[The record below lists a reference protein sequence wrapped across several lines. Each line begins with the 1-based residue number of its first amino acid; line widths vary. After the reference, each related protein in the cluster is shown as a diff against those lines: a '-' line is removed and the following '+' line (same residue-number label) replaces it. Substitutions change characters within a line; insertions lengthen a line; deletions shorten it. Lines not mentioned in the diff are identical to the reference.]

1 MKSINESTIILCS
14 IVRNA
19 EKGLRRNIPIIS
31 ELLMRAKDYRVFVY
45 ENDSVDGTKE
55 LLQKWHQKD
64 PHRIHIS
71 LNEYDSTKTIP
82 ATNLTNGLNPFFS
95 HRRIDKMAMLRNRY
109 MEYIEKQKWDADY
122 LIVVDLDVAR
132 ICLDGILSSFESKP
146 EWDAVTALGYSIGPN
161 LKRRYHDTYALTL
174 YGEEEFPQTEQKV
187 KSLAGLYSV
196 LKGYGTWMRVFS
208 AFGGLAIYRY
218 DAIKGLRYAHP
229 SLNNDDERVEVRCE
243 HYSLYKQMVERG
255 YDKVYI
261 NPSMILKYQDL
272 SFTIIFNSLK
282 RKLGM

>member
-31 ELLMRAKDYRVFVY
+31 ELLMHAKDYRVFVY

-55 LLQKWHQKD
+55 LLQNWKQND
-64 PHRIHIS
+64 PQRIHVS
-71 LNEYDSTKTIP
+71 LNNCDSTKTVP
-82 ATNLTNGLNPFFS
+82 SNKLANGVNPFFS
-95 HRRIDKMAMLRNRY
+95 HRRIDKMAMLRNTY
-109 MEYIEKQKWDADY
+109 MEYIEKQKWEADY

-132 ICLDGILSSFESKP
+132 ICLDGILSSFESKLD
-146 EWDAVTALGYSIGPN
+146 WDAVTALGYSIGPN

-174 YGEEEFPQTEQKV
+174 YGEDKSPQTEQKV
-187 KSLAGLYSV
+187 KSLAGLFSV
-196 LKGYGTWMRVFS
+196 LKGYGAWMRVFS

-218 DAIKGLRYAHP
+218 DAVKGLRYAYP
-229 SLNNDDERVEVRCE
+229 SLNNDDDRVEVRCE
-243 HYSLYKQMVERG
+243 HYSLYKQMAERG

-272 SFTIIFNSLK
+272 SFMIIFNSLK

>member
-1 MKSINESTIILCS
+1 MKSIDESTIILCS

-31 ELLMRAKDYRVFVY
+31 ELLMHAKDYRVFVY
-45 ENDSVDGTKE
+45 ENDSVDGTKDL
-55 LLQKWHQKD
+55 LLQWHQKD
-64 PHRIHIS
+64 PLKIHIS
-71 LNEYDSTKTIP
+71 LNNCDSAKTIP
-82 ATNLTNGLNPFFS
+82 SNKLTKGVNPFFS
-95 HRRIDKMAMLRNRY
+95 HRRIDKMAMLRNTY
-109 MEYIEKQKWDADY
+109 MEYVEKQEWEADY
-122 LIVVDLDVAR
+122 MIIVDLDVAK
-132 ICLDGILSSFESKP
+132 ISLNGILSSFDLKH

-161 LKRRYHDTYALTL
+161 LKRRYHDTYALTFF
-174 YGEEEFPQTEQKV
+174 GEEIFPQTEQKV

-243 HYSLYKQMVERG
+243 HYSLYKQMAERG

>member
-31 ELLMRAKDYRVFVY
+31 ELLMHAKDYRVFVY

-55 LLQKWHQKD
+55 LLQNWKQND
-64 PHRIHIS
+64 PQRIHVS
-71 LNEYDSTKTIP
+71 LNNCDSTKTVP
-82 ATNLTNGLNPFFS
+82 SNKLANGVNPFFS
-95 HRRIDKMAMLRNRY
+95 HRRIDKMAMLRNTY
-109 MEYIEKQKWDADY
+109 MEYIEKQKWEADY

-132 ICLDGILSSFESKP
+132 ICLDGILSSFESKLD
-146 EWDAVTALGYSIGPN
+146 WDAVTAFGYSIGPN

-174 YGEEEFPQTEQKV
+174 YGEDKSPQTEQKV
-187 KSLAGLYSV
+187 KSLAGLFSV
-196 LKGYGTWMRVFS
+196 LKGYGAWMRVFS

-218 DAIKGLRYAHP
+218 DAVKGLRYAYP
-229 SLNNDDERVEVRCE
+229 SLNNDDDRVEVRCE
-243 HYSLYKQMVERG
+243 HYSLYKQMAERG

-272 SFTIIFNSLK
+272 SFMIIFNSLK

>member
-1 MKSINESTIILCS
+1 MKSIDESTIILCS

-31 ELLMRAKDYRVFVY
+31 ELLMRAKDYRVFIY

-82 ATNLTNGLNPFFS
+82 ASNLTNGVNPFFS

-109 MEYIEKQKWDADY
+109 MEYIEKQKWEADY

-132 ICLDGILSSFESKP
+132 ICLDGILSSFESKLDW
-146 EWDAVTALGYSIGPN
+146 EAVTASGYSIGPN

-174 YGEEEFPQTEQKV
+174 YGEEEFPQTEEKV

-218 DAIKGLRYAHP
+218 DAVKGLRYAYP
-229 SLNNDDERVEVRCE
+229 SLNNDDDKVEVRCE
-243 HYSLYKQMVERG
+243 HYSLYKQMAERG
-255 YDKVYI
+255 YNKVYI
-261 NPSMILKYQDL
+261 NPTMILKYQDL
-272 SFTIIFNSLK
+272 NFMIVFNSLK